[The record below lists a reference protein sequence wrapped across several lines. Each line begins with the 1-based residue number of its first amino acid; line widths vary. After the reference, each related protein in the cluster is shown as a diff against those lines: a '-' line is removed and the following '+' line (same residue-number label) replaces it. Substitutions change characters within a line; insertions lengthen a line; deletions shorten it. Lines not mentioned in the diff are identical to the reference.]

1 MFNIQNYVE
10 NFPLRTYLNS
20 YPWNVTNDIELILYE
35 EIKKLSSDFNISDG
49 IAIHKSAII
58 ENGVVL
64 KPPIIV
70 NQNCFIGA
78 NAYLRNGVYL
88 SGEVVIGPC
97 CEIKSSLIL
106 SKSVVAHFNFIGD
119 TIIGNRV
126 NIEAGAILANHHN
139 DRVEKEI
146 FVLIDG
152 KEFATGVT
160 KFGSFIGDDTKIGA
174 NAVLNPGTILPKN
187 TIVKRL
193 QLVDQLK

>member
-1 MFNIQNYVE
+1 MFNIQSYVE